1 MGSLVSTNLNQSKQ
15 LKQSK
20 QSKNIKNPMIDKD
33 EAFIGKN
40 QHSAREAI
48 YAAYPNHE
56 VRFISMDPGE
66 FYTPLNRCPNRI
78 NVIYN
83 SETLLITEVR
93 HE

>member
-1 MGSLVSTNLNQSKQ
+1 MVKITTMGSLVS
-15 LKQSK
+15 KQSK
-20 QSKNIKNPMIDKD
+20 PKQSKMEVVEDNKD
-33 EAFIGKN
+33 APFIGKN
-40 QHSAREAI
+40 QHSARDAI

-66 FYTPLNRCPNRI
+66 PYIPLNRDPYRI

>member
-1 MGSLVSTNLNQSKQ
+1 
-15 LKQSK
+15 
-20 QSKNIKNPMIDKD
+20 MIENSNKD
-33 EAFIGKN
+33 SIFIGKN
-40 QHSAREAI
+40 QHSAREAM

-66 FYTPLNRCPNRI
+66 LYVPLNRFPDRI

>member
-1 MGSLVSTNLNQSKQ
+1 
-15 LKQSK
+15 
-20 QSKNIKNPMIDKD
+20 MIENSNKD
-33 EAFIGKN
+33 SIFIGRN
-40 QHSAREAI
+40 QHSVRDAM

-66 FYTPLNRCPNRI
+66 PYIPFNRFPDRI

>member
-1 MGSLVSTNLNQSKQ
+1 MGSLVS
-15 LKQSK
+15 KQSK
-20 QSKNIKNPMIDKD
+20 QSNQSKLPENKD
-33 EAFIGKN
+33 SVFIGRN
-40 QHSAREAI
+40 QHSVRDAM

-56 VRFISMDPGE
+56 IRFISMDPGE
-66 FYTPLNRCPNRI
+66 PYIPLNRFPDRI